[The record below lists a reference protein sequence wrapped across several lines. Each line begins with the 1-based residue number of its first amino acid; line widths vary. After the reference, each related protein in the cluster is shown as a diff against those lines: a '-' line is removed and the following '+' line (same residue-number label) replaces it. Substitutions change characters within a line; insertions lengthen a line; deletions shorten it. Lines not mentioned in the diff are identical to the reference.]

1 MFFKFHP
8 LSIFIFNVLRDRKLL
23 KDFFLIGY
31 FAKPEDTVLT
41 SLENTADE
49 KHLTILPRFTMDDT
63 NIDSFAESVAS
74 VLNEMK
80 VSGVNEYA
88 VDTIRTEEFISPMG
102 RHKVQIVDKTEE
114 IETLHLS
121 ILEIA
126 EKLSAVFRSPAFSGM
141 GYNPHISHAEEGF
154 ASKLSYFG
162 LTTYQDVPFRT
173 EIKVVFDLDGNI
185 VPLSEDKI
193 AA

>member
-1 MFFKFHP
+1 M
-8 LSIFIFNVLRDRKLL
+8 L

-31 FAKPEDTVLT
+31 FVKPEDTVLT

-49 KHLTILPRFTMDDT
+49 KHLTILPRFTMDDA

-80 VSGVNEYA
+80 ISGVNEYA
-88 VDTIRTEEFISPMG
+88 VDTIRTEEFVSPMG

-121 ILEIA
+121 TLEIA
-126 EKLSAVFRSPAFSGM
+126 EKLSATFRSPAFSGM
-141 GYNPHISHAEEGF
+141 GYNPHISHASEGF
-154 ASKLSYFG
+154 SSKLSHFA

-173 EIKVVFDLDGNI
+173 EIKVIFDLAGNI
-185 VPLSEDKI
+185 VFVEEDKI